1 MLALCHDLKAVDY
14 TQSLSQ
20 A

>member
-1 MLALCHDLKAVDY
+1 MLALCHNLKAVDY